1 MKCIKNLKTG
11 SIMRVEDS
19 QANNMVG
26 QTWVYVSKSEWKG
39 MQVVDKEDVAVSH
52 DMGGPIENKVKKRKA
67 K

>member
-19 QANNMVG
+19 QAYNMVG

-39 MQVVDKEDVAVSH
+39 TQVVDKEDVVVSH

>member
-1 MKCIKNLKTG
+1 
-11 SIMRVEDS
+11 MRVEDS